1 MRREYLSK
9 SLSDTIKIGE
19 EISKLLPK
27 GSVIEARGDLGVGK
41 TALAKGIAKGL
52 GVREVVNS
60 PTFVIVKTYE
70 GELCSFYHID
80 AYRLEGENEVT
91 EIGLDELLG
100 DEMGISFVEWG
111 QFIKDY
117 LKDIK
122 KNYFIIDISIVDD
135 ENRKI
140 IIEEKYE

>member
-1 MRREYLSK
+1 
-9 SLSDTIKIGE
+9 
-19 EISKLLPK
+19 
-27 GSVIEARGDLGVGK
+27 
-41 TALAKGIAKGL
+41 
-52 GVREVVNS
+52 
-60 PTFVIVKTYE
+60 
-70 GELCSFYHID
+70 
-80 AYRLEGENEVT
+80 
-91 EIGLDELLG
+91 
-100 DEMGISFVEWG
+100 MGISFVEWG